1 MLELPSEGTAA
12 TLRRHIEGKLVELEY
27 EPRNVQVV
35 VANADSKLYLVNE
48 SGILKQESE
57 HVSCEDF
64 YTHNNNNNISHV
76 TTDIESL
83 QGELWEARLEVE
95 GLRERVR
102 ERDETL
108 AALRVELET
117 ANAGLNEARA
127 EIETLHRE
135 VKVQTAKAKR
145 FWTQKCEQL
154 LTHET
159 VVEEKDAEI
168 ARLQELINS
177 RARTMTAAAV
187 ETLSEDN
194 ILLSEAGAVFQ
205 GRQDKAPP
213 VDPFKGSDP
222 ELRFEDW
229 LPTLERAATWNGW
242 SEDEKLMQLVGH
254 LRGKAAREYSLLS
267 SEEKRAFPTAVHAL
281 RAQLDP
287 GSCALAAQELR
298 NALQRDKE
306 SVSDY
311 ITRLERSFQFAYG
324 HERLTPETRDAFLQ
338 SASSRTQTDAYG
350 EPCCIRVT
358 DI

>member
-12 TLRRHIEGKLVELEY
+12 TLRWLIEGKLLELEY
-27 EPRNVQVV
+27 EPRNVQIVV
-35 VANADSKLYLVNE
+35 ENADSKLYLVNE

-83 QGELWEARLEVE
+83 QGELREARLEVE
-95 GLRERVR
+95 GLHKRVHERN
-102 ERDETL
+102 ETL
-108 AALRVELET
+108 AALHVELET
-117 ANAGLNEARA
+117 ANAGLNEARP
-127 EIETLHRE
+127 EIETLRRE

-159 VVEEKDAEI
+159 VIKERDAEI
-168 ARLQELINS
+168 ARLQELINN
-177 RARTMTAAAV
+177 RAWATTVATV

-194 ILLSEAGAVFQ
+194 VSSEAGAVFP
-205 GRQDKAPP
+205 GRRGKAPP

-229 LPTLERAATWNGW
+229 LLTLERVATWNGW
-242 SEDEKLMQLVGH
+242 SEDEKLMQLAGH
-254 LRGKAAREYSLLS
+254 LRGKAACEYSLLS
-267 SEEKRAFPTAVHAL
+267 SEEKRACPTAVQAL
-281 RAQLDP
+281 QARLDP
-287 GSCALAAQELR
+287 GSCALAAQEFR

-311 ITRLERSFQFAYG
+311 ITRLE
-324 HERLTPETRDAFLQ
+324 
-338 SASSRTQTDAYG
+338 
-350 EPCCIRVT
+350 
-358 DI
+358 

>member
-1 MLELPSEGTAA
+1 MTSEISPNTVSISMTVEDDTPGVATSDEEGSVLEGATYPLNSKKLVVSLLRRLAAMLELLSEGTAA
-12 TLRRHIEGKLVELEY
+12 TLRQLIEGKLVELEY

-57 HVSCEDF
+57 HVSREDF
-64 YTHNNNNNISHV
+64 YTHNNNNISHV

-83 QGELWEARLEVE
+83 QGELREARLEVE
-95 GLRERVR
+95 GFRERVR

-108 AALRVELET
+108 AALQVELET

-127 EIETLHRE
+127 EIETLRRE
-135 VKVQTAKAKR
+135 VKEQTVKAKR

-159 VVEEKDAEI
+159 VVEEKDAKI
-168 ARLQELINS
+168 TRLQELINN
-177 RARTMTAAAV
+177 RARTTTAAAV

-194 ILLSEAGAVFQ
+194 VSSEAGTVFR
-205 GRQDKAPP
+205 GRRGKAPP

-242 SEDEKLMQLVGH
+242 SEDEKLMQLAGH

-267 SEEKRAFPTAVHAL
+267 SEEKRAFPTAVQAL
-281 RAQLDP
+281 
-287 GSCALAAQELR
+287 
-298 NALQRDKE
+298 
-306 SVSDY
+306 
-311 ITRLERSFQFAYG
+311 
-324 HERLTPETRDAFLQ
+324 
-338 SASSRTQTDAYG
+338 
-350 EPCCIRVT
+350 
-358 DI
+358 